1 MSRMFRSPSFVA
13 ASLGLIA
20 TAALVAGC
28 GLFSNPPAPT
38 ASPSTA
44 SPGTARS
51 GGPTA
56 SVANPAA
63 SPGPTI
69 TPLPNAVGA
78 IVLVAAIGETGPA
91 TPSGLAWQG
100 VQGAAHRLGAESSL
114 VAPKSMAELT
124 AAVAKAA
131 DGGATIVVTVGPEAA
146 QAVLAA
152 TTGHP
157 STQFFELDQTILDGA
172 PTNVHGLVFD
182 EAEAGY
188 LAGVVAASLTANN
201 SVGMVGNTKT
211 DVRTANY
218 AAGLRSGA
226 ADENPAVAVAVAY
239 VGRTDDP
246 QKGRAASAGL
256 IKSRVDV
263 VVAMPDLSGIGA
275 MREAC
280 ARKVQVVALDTDAS
294 LTVPDVR
301 PCLVVSV
308 LKRYDVAIRDAIGRY
323 ASGEAV
329 PRMTM
334 NDVAGGG
341 IALSEFD
348 ALVPSGLADQLA
360 IVVAAMQSGPPRP
373 TPGPTPTPEP
383 SPLPSSTPKA

>member
-157 STQFFELDQTILDGA
+157 STQFFELDQTIPDGA
-172 PTNVHGLVFD
+172 PTNVRGLVFD

-188 LAGVVAASLTANN
+188 LAGVVAASLTTND

-226 ADENPAVAVAVAY
+226 AYQNPAVAVTVAY
-239 VGRTDDP
+239 AGRTDDP

-263 VVAMPDLSGIGA
+263 VVAMPDLAGIGA

-280 ARKVQVVALDTDAS
+280 ARKAQVIALDTDAS
-294 LTVPDVR
+294 LIVPDVR
-301 PCLVVSV
+301 PCLVVSA
-308 LKRYDVAIRDAIGRY
+308 LKRYDVAIRDAIERY
-323 ASGEAV
+323 ASGEAA

-334 NDVAGGG
+334 NDVASGG

-360 IVVAAMQSGPPRP
+360 TVVAVMRSGPPRP

-383 SPLPSSTPKA
+383 SPSPTSTPKA

>member
-1 MSRMFRSPSFVA
+1 MSRISRSPSFVA

-38 ASPSTA
+38 VSASVA
-44 SPGTARS
+44 SS

-56 SVANPAA
+56 STVTPAP
-63 SPGPTI
+63 SPGLTI
-69 TPLPNAVGA
+69 TPLPNAVRS
-78 IVLVAAIGETGPA
+78 IVLIAAVGETGPA

-100 VQGAAHRLGAESSL
+100 VQDAAHRLGAESSL

-124 AAVAKAA
+124 AAVPKAA
-131 DGGATIVVTVGPEAA
+131 DDGATIVVTVGPEAA

-188 LAGVVAASLTANN
+188 LAGVVAASLTAN
-201 SVGMVGNTKT
+201 SSIGMVGNTKT

-218 AAGLRSGA
+218 AAGIRSGA
-226 ADENPAVAVAVAY
+226 AYQNPAVAVTVAY
-239 VGRTDDP
+239 AGRTDDP
-246 QKGRAASAGL
+246 QKGRAAAAGL
-256 IKSRVDV
+256 IKSKVDAI
-263 VVAMPDLSGIGA
+263 VAMPDLAGIGA

-280 ARKVQVVALDTDAS
+280 ARKAQVIALDTEAS
-294 LTVPDVR
+294 LIVPDVR
-301 PCLVVSV
+301 ACLVVSV
-308 LKRYDVAIRDAIGRY
+308 LKRYDVAIRDTILSY
-323 ASGEAV
+323 ASGEAA
-329 PRMTM
+329 PRIAM
-334 NDVAGGG
+334 NDVASGGV
-341 IALSEFD
+341 ALSEFD

-360 IVVAAMQSGPPRP
+360 NVVAAMRSGPPRP
-373 TPGPTPTPEP
+373 TPRPTPTPEP
-383 SPLPSSTPKA
+383 SSTPKA

>member
-1 MSRMFRSPSFVA
+1 MSRISRSPSFVA
-13 ASLGLIA
+13 ASFGLIA
-20 TAALVAGC
+20 AAAFIASC

-38 ASPSTA
+38 ASGSTA
-44 SPGTARS
+44 TS
-51 GGPTA
+51 GGPTP
-56 SVANPAA
+56 SIVTPAP
-63 SPGPTI
+63 SPDLTI
-69 TPLPNAVGA
+69 TPSPNVVDS
-78 IVLVAAIGETGPA
+78 IVLIAAIGETGPA

-100 VQGAAHRLGAESSL
+100 LQEAAHGLGAESSL

-131 DGGATIVVTVGPEAA
+131 DDRVTIVATVGPEAA

-157 STQFFELDQTILDGA
+157 STQFFELDQTIPEGA

-201 SVGMVGNTKT
+201 GVGMVGYTKT

-218 AAGLRSGA
+218 AAGLHNGA
-226 ADENPAVAVAVAY
+226 AYQNPSVVVTVAY
-239 VGRTDDP
+239 AGRTDDP
-246 QKGRAASAGL
+246 QKGRAAAAGL
-256 IKSRVDV
+256 IKSKVDV
-263 VVAMPDLSGIGA
+263 VVAMPDLAGIGA

-280 ARKVQVVALDTDAS
+280 ARKAQVIALDTDAS
-294 LTVPDVR
+294 LIVPDVR

-308 LKRYDVAIRDAIGRY
+308 LKRYDVAIRDAILRY
-323 ASGEAV
+323 ASGEAA
-329 PRMTM
+329 PRITM
-334 NDVAGGG
+334 NDVASGGVS
-341 IALSEFD
+341 LSEFD

-360 IVVAAMQSGPPRP
+360 NVVATMRGGPPRP

-383 SPLPSSTPKA
+383 SFSPKA

>member
-1 MSRMFRSPSFVA
+1 MSRVSRSPTFVA

-38 ASPSTA
+38 VSAS
-44 SPGTARS
+44 GARA

-56 SVANPAA
+56 STVTPAP
-63 SPGPTI
+63 SPGLTI
-69 TPLPNAVGA
+69 TPLPNAVRS
-78 IVLVAAIGETGPA
+78 IVLIAAVGETGPA

-100 VQGAAHRLGAESSL
+100 VQDAAHRLGAESSL

-124 AAVAKAA
+124 AAVPKAA
-131 DGGATIVVTVGPEAA
+131 DDGATIVVTVGPEAA

-152 TTGHP
+152 ATGHP
-157 STQFFELDQTILDGA
+157 STQFFELDQTIPDGA

-188 LAGVVAASLTANN
+188 LAGVVAASLTAN
-201 SVGMVGNTKT
+201 SSIGMVGNTKT

-218 AAGLRSGA
+218 AAGIRSGA
-226 ADENPAVAVAVAY
+226 AYQNPAVAVTVAY
-239 VGRTDDP
+239 AGRTDAP
-246 QKGRAASAGL
+246 QKGRAAAAGL
-256 IKSRVDV
+256 IKSKVDAI
-263 VVAMPDLSGIGA
+263 VAMPDLAGIGA

-280 ARKVQVVALDTDAS
+280 ARKAQVIALDTNAS
-294 LTVPDVR
+294 LIVPDVR

-308 LKRYDVAIRDAIGRY
+308 LKRYDVAIRDTILSY
-323 ASGEAV
+323 ASGEAT
-329 PRMTM
+329 PRIAM
-334 NDVAGGG
+334 NDVASGGV
-341 IALSEFD
+341 ALSEFD

-360 IVVAAMQSGPPRP
+360 NVVAAMRSGPPRP
-373 TPGPTPTPEP
+373 TPGPPPTPE
-383 SPLPSSTPKA
+383 PSSTPKA

>member
-1 MSRMFRSPSFVA
+1 LSRISRSSSFVA

-38 ASPSTA
+38 ASSSTA
-44 SPGTARS
+44 TS

-56 SVANPAA
+56 SIATPAP
-63 SPGPTI
+63 SPGLTI
-69 TPLPNAVGA
+69 TPLPNAVGS
-78 IVLVAAIGETGPA
+78 IVLIAAIGETGPA

-100 VQGAAHRLGAESSL
+100 VQEAAHRLGAESSL

-131 DGGATIVVTVGPEAA
+131 DDGATIVVAVGPEPA

-152 TTGHP
+152 ATGHP
-157 STQFFELDQTILDGA
+157 STQFFELDETIPEGTLA
-172 PTNVHGLVFD
+172 NVHGMVFD

-201 SVGMVGNTKT
+201 SIGMVGNTKT

-218 AAGLRSGA
+218 AAGLRNGA
-226 ADENPAVAVAVAY
+226 AYQDPAAAVTVAY
-239 VGRTDDP
+239 AGRTDDP
-246 QKGRAASAGL
+246 QKGRAAAAVL
-256 IKSRVDV
+256 VKAKVDV
-263 VVAMPDLSGIGA
+263 VVAMPDLAGIGA

-280 ARKVQVVALDTDAS
+280 ARRAQVIALDTDAS
-294 LTVPDVR
+294 LIVPDVR

-308 LKRYDVAIRDAIGRY
+308 LKRYDVAIRDTILRY
-323 ASGEAV
+323 ASGEAA
-329 PRMTM
+329 PRSAM
-334 NDVAGGG
+334 NDVASGGV
-341 IALSEFD
+341 ALSEFD

-360 IVVAAMQSGPPRP
+360 NVVAAMRSGPPRP

-383 SPLPSSTPKA
+383 SPPPSPKD

>member
-1 MSRMFRSPSFVA
+1 MFRSPSFVA
-13 ASLGLIA
+13 ASLGLIVI
-20 TAALVAGC
+20 AALVAGC

-44 SPGTARS
+44 SPS
-51 GGPTA
+51 G
-56 SVANPAA
+56 A
-63 SPGPTI
+63 SPGGASSSGAVASIVTPTRSPIPTI
-69 TPLPNAVGA
+69 TPLPNAVGS

-100 VQGAAHRLGAESSL
+100 VQDAADRLGAEPSL
-114 VAPKSMAELT
+114 VAPRS
-124 AAVAKAA
+124 
-131 DGGATIVVTVGPEAA
+131 
-146 QAVLAA
+146 
-152 TTGHP
+152 TTGHR
-157 STQFFELDQTILDGA
+157 STQFFELDQTIPDGS

-201 SVGMVGNTKT
+201 NIGMVGSTKT

-226 ADENPAVAVAVAY
+226 ANENPAVAVTVAY
-239 VGRTDDP
+239 AGRTDDP

-263 VVAMPDLSGIGA
+263 VVAMPGLSGIGA

-280 ARKVQVVALDTDAS
+280 ARKAQVIALDTDAS
-294 LTVPDVR
+294 LTVPDVT

-308 LKRYDVAIRDAIGRY
+308 LKRYDAAIRDAIERY
-323 ASGEAV
+323 ASGEAA
-329 PRMTM
+329 PRMSM
-334 NDVAGGG
+334 NDVASGG

-360 IVVAAMQSGPPRP
+360 NVVAAMRSGPPRP

-383 SPLPSSTPKA
+383 SPTSTSTSTSTPKA